1 MVYDLVSYRI
11 DATILVKPNEKQE
24 KFEEEG
30 FGYYNLSN
38 PGFDR
43 IEKVNLLERFKTL
56 LNLLATRTRLE

>member
-11 DATILVKPNEKQE
+11 NTTILIKPNEKKE

-43 IEKVNLLERFKTL
+43 IEINIY
-56 LNLLATRTRLE
+56 

>member
-11 DATILVKPNEKQE
+11 DTTILVKPNEKKE

-30 FGYYNLSN
+30 FGYHNLSN

-43 IEKVNLLERFKTL
+43 IKKSNIY
-56 LNLLATRTRLE
+56 

>member
-56 LNLLATRTRLE
+56 LNLLATRT

>member
-11 DATILVKPNEKQE
+11 DATILVKPNKKQE

-43 IEKVNLLERFKTL
+43 IEITI
-56 LNLLATRTRLE
+56 

>member
-1 MVYDLVSYRI
+1 MVYDLVSYCI
-11 DATILVKPNEKQE
+11 DATILVKPKEKHE

-43 IEKVNLLERFKTL
+43 IEVTI
-56 LNLLATRTRLE
+56 

>member
-11 DATILVKPNEKQE
+11 DATILIKPNEKQE

-43 IEKVNLLERFKTL
+43 IEITS
-56 LNLLATRTRLE
+56 TRTIQDFIESTYD

>member
-43 IEKVNLLERFKTL
+43 IEN
-56 LNLLATRTRLE
+56 NIY

>member
-43 IEKVNLLERFKTL
+43 IDFIRLKTIQDL
-56 LNLLATRTRLE
+56 IESTCY

>member
-11 DATILVKPNEKQE
+11 DTTILIKPNEKKE

>member
-43 IEKVNLLERFKTL
+43 IEKVTSI
-56 LNLLATRTRLE
+56 RTIQDFIESTCY

>member
-11 DATILVKPNEKQE
+11 DATILVKPNKKQE

>member
-1 MVYDLVSYRI
+1 MDT
-11 DATILVKPNEKQE
+11 TILIKPNEKKE

-43 IEKVNLLERFKTL
+43 IEITS
-56 LNLLATRTRLE
+56 TRTIQDFIESTCY